1 MKLLIDAGNSQ
12 LKFALSDGTSCC
24 DLTPLATHKIAEL
37 AAHLQHCRELDWSRV
52 TAVWA
57 SNVAGEGVAV
67 QLRSAVAAHAVPLHF
82 IQAQSQQCGVSNGY
96 ARPAQLGSDR
106 WAMLLAARAL
116 CQQDCLVVSCG
127 TATTLDALNARGEF
141 LGGLILPGLDLM
153 INSLQSATAQLS
165 GAAGRYVQFP
175 RNTADAIRTGALQA
189 TLGALLQQYA
199 ALQNSAAQVIL
210 TGGAAGA
217 LQAHLELPV
226 QRVNNLVL
234 QGIARIAQENSK

>member
-12 LKFALSDGTSCC
+12 VKFALIDAANLC
-24 DLTPLATHKIAEL
+24 DLPPLATQQIAEL
-37 AAHLQHCRELDWSRV
+37 NAHLQRCRELDWSRV

-57 SNVAGEGVAV
+57 SNVAGESVAV
-67 QLRSAVAAHAVPLHF
+67 QLHKMVAAYSVPLHF
-82 IQAQSQQCGVSNGY
+82 IQAQRAQCGVRNGY
-96 ARPAQLGSDR
+96 ENPAQLGSDR

-116 CQQDCLVVSCG
+116 CQNDCLLVSCG
-127 TATTLDALNARGEF
+127 TATTIDALSAQGEF

-153 INSLQSATAQLS
+153 RSSLLARTAQLKN
-165 GAAGRYVQFP
+165 AAGSYAQFP
-175 RNTADAIRTGALQA
+175 RNTADAMMSGSLQA
-189 TLGALLQQYA
+189 TLGAVLQQYA

-217 LQAHLELPV
+217 LQAQLALPV